1 LANAR
6 GALCNAVSNLQ
17 RRDFYAGLQAQDMQR
32 LLDIANAMRPVLT
45 HAQAGATR
53 QLRNAAEAQG
63 RTMQTQARATIDLA
77 SADVKERHFS
87 LVSV

>member
-1 LANAR
+1 
-6 GALCNAVSNLQ
+6 
-17 RRDFYAGLQAQDMQR
+17 MQR

-45 HAQAGATR
+45 HAQADATR

-77 SADVKERHFS
+77 SATAEAAEAAQTTAEAMRPQENCPS
-87 LVSV
+87 RP